1 MNFYLLIM
9 QSLREKIKLTLD
21 QNLKSRDEIATST
34 VRLILAAIKDK
45 EIANRSSGED
55 SEISNE
61 SVIQLLKKMVKQRY
75 DSIEMFAKANRN
87 ELVDKE
93 KSEIAIIEEFLPK
106 QLGEKE
112 TEILCDEAII
122 ETGSSGLKE
131 IGKVIKF
138 LKEKS
143 DSSLDISLA
152 SKILKEKLQK

>member
-1 MNFYLLIM
+1 MKNDITSQLS
-9 QSLREKIKLTLD
+9 QAIKNGDKNRTHTL
-21 QNLKSRDEIATST
+21 
-34 VRLILAAIKDK
+34 RLILAAIKDK
-45 EIANRSSGED
+45 EIANRSTGED

-61 SVIQLLKKMVKQRY
+61 SVIQLLKKMVKQRN
-75 DSIEMFAKANRN
+75 DSIEMFAKANRD

-93 KSEIAIIEEFLPK
+93 KSEIAIIDEFLPK

-112 TEILCDEAII
+112 TEILCDKAIA
-122 ETGSSGLKE
+122 ETESSGLKE

-138 LKEKS
+138 LKENS